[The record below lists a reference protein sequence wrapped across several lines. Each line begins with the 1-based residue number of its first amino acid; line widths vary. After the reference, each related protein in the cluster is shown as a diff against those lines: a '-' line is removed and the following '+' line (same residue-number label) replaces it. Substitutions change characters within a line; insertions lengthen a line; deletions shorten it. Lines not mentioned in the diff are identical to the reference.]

1 MIRHTGTHLATHMS
15 RVILGAFLVVLA
27 CAAAEVTTRQ
37 GWLNTFEHRYYDLWH
52 NLAGERFESKHVVIV
67 AIDNQ
72 TLLDHPDEPLAFW
85 GPHFARAIEV
95 SRRAGARIIGVDYLF
110 AVSAE
115 SWLRKLHLPESDKS
129 RTYDIPMRAQLA
141 TGHVLLTGT
150 AVDTDHEEGMAI
162 DRRRSRVLLPIVD
175 YLFVLPGGPAD
186 VGLSNFYHDTD
197 GTVRRFVPMIFDDG
211 TLPSLTFAMLLAVR
225 FAGLDHGSNSWSLGG
240 QRVFNAPL
248 PRTIGFVGPPGT
260 VPRLSFGRLL
270 APEADDDPDVQ
281 RLKDKVV
288 IIGAEHGGMQDV
300 HMTPYARG
308 FLFWVKGRMMSG
320 AELHANIVETL
331 LTGQF
336 PRPVPSWFR
345 LIYLL
350 GVLIFATILF
360 FRLDPWRGL
369 RMGLL
374 FALGC
379 AVLGYLFFQKNW
391 ILPVMSV
398 QLAVAVSYLGTLGF
412 RLTGEERERARL
424 RRIFG
429 QYVSD
434 EVVEKLLATGRRPDL
449 GGELLHVTVLFADIR
464 NFTKISERLH
474 AHQVVDMLNT
484 YLSRVCEPVLQ
495 EAGTV
500 DKFVGDAVMAVFG
513 SPVRSSDHARHAL
526 RAALAMAATAREF
539 RSWMS
544 HRFSGLDLPEFNI
557 GIGLHTGE
565 SVIGSIG
572 SPKRKDFTAIGDT
585 VNTASRLEGM
595 TKELG
600 WTIVASRATVEAAGP
615 GVFTGRKETVSLKG
629 RDKPVE
635 VFEVIGLERDT
646 GGNS

>member
-1 MIRHTGTHLATHMS
+1 MTKHTGTHHATHMS
-15 RVILGAFLVVLA
+15 RVILGALLVVLI
-27 CAAAEVTTRQ
+27 CGAAEVTTRQ
-37 GWLNTFEHRYYDLWH
+37 GWLNTLEHLWYDLWH

-110 AVSAE
+110 RVSGE
-115 SWLRKLHLPESDKS
+115 SWLRKFELHGNELS

-141 TGHVLLTGT
+141 AGQVVVAGSLANNDRGESELILP
-150 AVDTDHEEGMAI
+150 VD
-162 DRRRSRVLLPIVD
+162 D
-175 YLFVLPGGPAD
+175 YLFVLPSGKAD
-186 VGLSNFYHDTD
+186 IGLSNFRSDPD
-197 GTVRRFVPMIFDDG
+197 GIIRHFVPTWFDDG
-211 TLPSLTFAMLLAVR
+211 SIPSLTFATLLAVR
-225 FAGLDHGSNSWSLGG
+225 LAGLDHGSDSWSLGN

-260 VPRLSFGRLL
+260 IPRLSFGRLL
-270 APEADDDPDVQ
+270 SPGADNDPDIQ
-281 RLKDKVV
+281 RHIRDKVV
-288 IIGAEHGGMQDV
+288 IIGAEHGGGQDV
-300 HMTPYARG
+300 HITPYARG

-336 PRPVPSWFR
+336 PRPLASWPR

-350 GVLIFATILF
+350 AVLIFATILF

-379 AVLGYLFFQKNW
+379 AVLGYLFFRKNW

-424 RRIFG
+424 RRMFG

-434 EVVEKLLATGRRPDL
+434 EVVEKLLATGRRPNL

-464 NFTKISERLH
+464 NFTRISERLH
-474 AHQVVDMLNT
+474 AHQVVDLLNT
-484 YLSRVCEPVLQ
+484 YLGRVCEPILR
-495 EAGTV
+495 EGGTV

-526 RAALAMAATAREF
+526 RAALAMAATASEF
-539 RSWMS
+539 QSWMS
-544 HRFSGLDLPEFNI
+544 QRFVDLNLPDFNI

-565 SVIGSIG
+565 AVIGSIG

-600 WTIVASRATVEAAGP
+600 WRIVASRATVEAAGP
-615 GVFTGRKETVSLKG
+615 GVFTGRKETASLKG

-646 GGNS
+646 GGDE